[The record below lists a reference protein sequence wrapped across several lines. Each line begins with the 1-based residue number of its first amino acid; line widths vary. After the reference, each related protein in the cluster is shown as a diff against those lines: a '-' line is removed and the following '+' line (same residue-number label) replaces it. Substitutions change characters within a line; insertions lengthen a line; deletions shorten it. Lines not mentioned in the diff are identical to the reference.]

1 MANESI
7 SLIVKLSPVCGK
19 GTTFLS
25 KMSVLSALIYKT
37 KLLGQI
43 HNKIKLKCYTNS
55 GCKIQKIGSSWRIL
69 GPKKEWMPT
78 RGALP
83 ERKPQR
89 RFFET
94 FLFTK

>member
-1 MANESI
+1 MTNESI

-37 KLLGQI
+37 KLLSQI

-55 GCKIQKIGSSWRIL
+55 GCKIQKNRL
-69 GPKKEWMPT
+69 GELYRKGNPKDVFLKLFYLRNKEKV
-78 RGALP
+78 G
-83 ERKPQR
+83 KYI
-89 RFFET
+89 
-94 FLFTK
+94 